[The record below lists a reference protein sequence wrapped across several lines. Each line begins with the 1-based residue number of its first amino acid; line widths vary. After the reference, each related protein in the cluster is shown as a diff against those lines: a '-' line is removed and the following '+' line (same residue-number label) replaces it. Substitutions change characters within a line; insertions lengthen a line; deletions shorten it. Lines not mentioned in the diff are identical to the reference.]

1 MDKLQE
7 QICNCYV
14 MADEINKAG
23 VGVVGEKCPL
33 KDTVKYDLLKFLIYL
48 SSGDGKFVTAEKTF
62 IKKYLGFDVT
72 ESMVNSMIITENI
85 VPQIFGFKPPVSVK
99 YFVLAEA
106 GGKSGPGRKFKAS
119 YLVDLYAELGRA
131 FISCGESIGQAEIS
145 LLSRY
150 SAMLDNFLKEYGL
163 YSKRASKPN
172 LVPGDVIESTQREP
186 EAEELVENLNSL
198 TGLKAVKEEVNGLIN
213 LIKVQ
218 KLREE
223 KGLKQMDVSK
233 HLVFSGNPGTGKT
246 TVARLLAGI
255 YKSLGILSEGQLIEV
270 DRSGLVGGYV
280 GQTALKTQKVIE
292 SALGGVL
299 FIDEAYTLN
308 VGKGENDFGQEAVD
322 TVLKAMEDNRDNL
335 IVIVA
340 GYPDLMQE
348 FLNSNPGLKSRFS
361 KFIYF
366 EDYTG
371 EELVEIFT
379 KMLKSQDY
387 KLTDDA
393 LEYAKEYF
401 KNRYNNRD
409 DSFANA
415 RDVRNFMEHAI
426 SNHASRIIKNKDVT
440 EDMLSLIEKQDLDTI
455 NL

>member
-14 MADEINKAG
+14 MADEINKVG

-33 KDTVKYDLLKFLIYL
+33 RDTVKYDLLKYLVYL
-48 SSGDGKFVTAEKTF
+48 SSGDDNFVIEEKMF
-62 IKKYLGFDVT
+62 IKKYLGFDMT
-72 ESMVNSMIITENI
+72 ESMINSMKITENI
-85 VPQIFGFKPPVSVK
+85 TPQSFGFKQPVSLK

-106 GGKSGPGRKFKAS
+106 GGKSGSGSKFKAS
-119 YLVDLYAELGRA
+119 YLADLYAELGRA
-131 FISCGESIGQAEIS
+131 FVSCNDNVSQTEIA
-145 LLSRY
+145 LLSKY
-150 SAMLDNFLKEYGL
+150 TSMLDDFLKEYGL
-163 YSKRASKPN
+163 YSKKATKPN
-172 LVPGDVIESTQREP
+172 LVPGDVVASAQSEP

-280 GQTALKTQKVIE
+280 GQTALKTQKVVE

-371 EELVEIFT
+371 QELVEIFT

-387 KLTDDA
+387 KLTDEA
-393 LEYAKEYF
+393 LEYAKGYF
-401 KNRYNNRD
+401 QDRYDNRNE
-409 DSFANA
+409 SFANA

-440 EDMLSLIEKQDLDTI
+440 EEMLSLIEKQDLDII